1 MIQKLAK
8 NRNVCD
14 TPPMKKVK
22 LTNEAPGRIDHVLP
36 PLLKLSRSAVQ
47 KAIKDGLVLVDGK
60 AATPHT
66 AVSAANVVTY
76 DAVVTKPVVTELG
89 AMPKLDVLYEDDS
102 VVVVNKPA
110 GMLSHPAPK
119 THEHTLADVL
129 IATYPQ
135 MADVGDKK
143 ERGGLVHRL
152 DREASGV
159 IIAAKTAD
167 AFTWLKQ
174 QFSERLT
181 KKTYTV
187 LVLGSVKKDLG
198 VIDFPIARS
207 STGGRMAARPNSQ
220 DGREAVTH
228 YDVVERFP
236 HCTLLDVRIETG
248 RTHQIRAHMFAMQH
262 PVAGDTLYTQ
272 KGVKQFAL
280 GRLFLHARELQIA
293 LPGGEEK
300 TFAAPLPKELQTFL
314 NELRERHHK

>member
-1 MIQKLAK
+1 
-8 NRNVCD
+8 
-14 TPPMKKVK
+14 MKKVK

-66 AVSAANVVTY
+66 AVSAANMVTY

-119 THEHTLADVL
+119 THEHTLADLL
-129 IATYPQ
+129 IATHPA
-135 MADVGDKK
+135 MADVGDPSTKLGAGSK

-167 AFTWLKQ
+167 AFAWLKQ

-220 DGREAVTH
+220 DGREAITH

-272 KGVKQFAL
+272 KGVKQFTL

-300 TFAAPLPKELQTFL
+300 TFTAPLPKELQVVL
-314 NELRERHHK
+314 DELRTRHKH